1 MDDSCI
7 LELCDPDGL
16 PVGQAI
22 RLAGAGSRVGPN
34 LAPAIG
40 AFVGYLADSVVPDE
54 KLMQRAL
61 EVLCAVSDPRS
72 FALTCAREMD
82 GKPVANA
89 MVRWLAAGAPR
100 RGGGGVARRWRT
112 RWCGGW
118 RRARSA
124 VSRGCPGR
132 RGSANKDQDTPSQ
145 YLSLRDMIAL
155 RRLTDE

>member
-22 RLAGAGSRVGPN
+22 RLARAVSRVEPN

-40 AFVGYLADSVVPDE
+40 AFVGYLADSVVVPDE

-89 MVRWLAAGAPR
+89 MVRWLAAGAQR
-100 RGGGGVARRWRT
+100 RVER
-112 RWCGGW
+112 
-118 RRARSA
+118 
-124 VSRGCPGR
+124 
-132 RGSANKDQDTPSQ
+132 
-145 YLSLRDMIAL
+145 LSGAAG
-155 RRLTDE
+155 